1 MENEIWKDVEEF
13 EENQILHK
21 MQQVTINPKRRLTH
35 FSRWMNFDNN
45 FWLRASTLNAKTD
58 Y

>member
-21 MQQVTINPKRRLTH
+21 MQQVTINTFLK
-35 FSRWMNFDNN
+35 
-45 FWLRASTLNAKTD
+45 
-58 Y
+58 